1 MPGQMLI
8 EAAPQSAVGDDD
20 DDGVLRVEQMT
31 DALFKLTIT
40 RRNRSDLLSY
50 GVSNLDRNRGEA
62 ELVLRNLGRWVP
74 PRAVAASFSLRT
86 AEGILDTP
94 FRLVCASESGIPL
107 DGGFR
112 IRQYL
117 AVSYCWHND
126 TWPPEGPAR
135 EVAHPW
141 PISERFAEAVLRERG
156 HPREG
161 VWMDQLCIRQ
171 EDEDEKRKA
180 IAAMDIIYKSC
191 RKVLVLL
198 EDVVLTEDEIGI
210 CTKYDMYSGQLDAT
224 RGPDEE
230 DLPTFSSFL
239 AKVGQARWWQR
250 SWCFHEFVVV
260 EPWSDKRHHVL
271 HNTTFIMG
279 SPGGT
284 VSVNFLT
291 VQRILSQAIH
301 HEPHNRPP
309 PPQLTPY
316 LAGSDNKLSPYRDAP
331 TRKVGSMRASILA
344 QYNAVAATGCSIA
357 TDRLSVMINLNSL
370 SITYTGPEISR
381 DEAYFL
387 SVVLA
392 LAAGEEESLTI
403 LTPHTVVLR
412 GQPSWVSGLPTPG
425 DVTLPRFTLKS
436 FVGIHRVS
444 MHSLELD
451 MVFFNSSL
459 HQPTEEEV
467 AATYEVFPDLI
478 HSTPPPWKPG
488 QRTDR
493 LLWPPDEE
501 LDVRRRSFL
510 AVAMTLDAASLRRVW
525 AAVYRDIVRTRFDTG
540 MFAELKPNE
549 ALRQQARDF
558 ASRIPAAPASS
569 PSSSSSPAR
578 PRNPGNSDPDS
589 DLDLETIA
597 LFFLTWVTDPR
608 TFYYLGYL
616 PLHAQCTAAG
626 DQALVSNVTIN
637 SHFSPADVGRIQAA
651 IPTALLGSSCLPL
664 RLWLLQPVDPGDG
677 EQEQGRTGDGEPG
690 RWRVVGKAMLL
701 GEPDLEAE
709 LDSRGGGDDG
719 KEVTLTLRRNQVVVG

>member
-1 MPGQMLI
+1 MSEQPLI
-8 EAAPQSAVGDDD
+8 EAAPQSAICDDD
-20 DDGVLRVEQMT
+20 NDFLRVEQIT
-31 DALFKLTIT
+31 DALFKLTLT
-40 RRNRSDLLSY
+40 RRNRSDLFSY
-50 GVSNLDRNRGEA
+50 GISNLDRNRGEA
-62 ELVLRNLGRWVP
+62 ELLLRNLGRWVP
-74 PRAVAASFSLRT
+74 PGTVAASFSLRT

-94 FRLVCASESGIPL
+94 FRLMCASESGIPL

-117 AVSYCWHND
+117 AVSYCWHSD
-126 TWPPEGPAR
+126 AWPPEGPAR

-141 PISERFAEAVLRERG
+141 PISGQFAEAVLRERG

-171 EDEDEKRKA
+171 EDEGEKRRA

-198 EDVVLTEDEIGI
+198 EDVVLTDDEIGI
-210 CTKYDMYSGQLDAT
+210 CTKYDMYSGLLDVR

-230 DLPTFSSFL
+230 DMPAFSSFL

-250 SWCFHEFVVV
+250 AWCFHEFVVV

-279 SPGGT
+279 SPAGT

-301 HEPHNRPP
+301 HAPHDRPP

-316 LAGSDNKLSPYRDAP
+316 LAGLDNKVSPYRDAS
-331 TRKVGSMRASILA
+331 TRKEGSMRASILA
-344 QYNAVAATGCSIA
+344 QYNAVAATGCTMA
-357 TDRLSVMINLNSL
+357 ADRLSVMINLNSL
-370 SITYTGPEISR
+370 SIAYTGPDINR

-403 LTPHTVVLR
+403 LTPDAVVLQ
-412 GQPSWVSGLPTPG
+412 GQPSWVSGPSTPG

-436 FVGIHRVS
+436 FTGIHRVS

-451 MVFFNSSL
+451 LVFFNSPL
-459 HQPTEEEV
+459 RQPTEEEV
-467 AATYEVFPDLI
+467 AATYGVFPDLI
-478 HSTPPPWKPG
+478 RSTPPPWKPG

-493 LLWPPDEE
+493 LLYRPDEK
-501 LDVRRRSFL
+501 LDAYRRSFL
-510 AVAMTLDAASLRRVW
+510 AVAMTLDAASLRRLW
-525 AAVYRDIVRTRFDTG
+525 AAVYRDIIKTRFDTG

-558 ASRIPAAPASS
+558 VSRIPAAPASS
-569 PSSSSSPAR
+569 PSSSSPAR
-578 PRNPGNSDPDS
+578 NHGPGDS
-589 DLDLETIA
+589 DLDIETTA

-608 TFYYLGYL
+608 TFYYLGFL
-616 PLHAQCTAAG
+616 PLRVRCTAAG
-626 DQALVSNVTIN
+626 DQALVSNVTVN
-637 SHFSPADVGRIQAA
+637 WHFSPADVGRIQAA
-651 IPTALLGSSCLPL
+651 IPTALLGSSSLPL
-664 RLWLLQPVDPGDG
+664 RLWLLQPVGPGDG

-719 KEVTLTLRRNQVVVG
+719 RETTLTLRRNQVVVG

>member
-1 MPGQMLI
+1 MSGQPLI
-8 EAAPQSAVGDDD
+8 EAAPQSAICGDDND
-20 DDGVLRVEQMT
+20 VLRVEQIT
-31 DALFKLTIT
+31 DALFKLTLT

-50 GVSNLDRNRGEA
+50 GISNLDRNRGEA
-62 ELVLRNLGRWVP
+62 ELVLRNLSRWAP
-74 PRAVAASFSLRT
+74 PGTLAASFSLRT

-94 FRLVCASESGIPL
+94 FRLMCASESGIPL

-117 AVSYCWHND
+117 AVSYCWHSD
-126 TWPPEGPAR
+126 AWPPEGPAR

-141 PISERFAEAVLRERG
+141 PISGRFAEAVLRERG

-161 VWMDQLCIRQ
+161 VWIDQLCIRQ
-171 EDEDEKRKA
+171 EDEDEKRRA

-210 CTKYDMYSGQLDAT
+210 CTKYDMYSGLLDAMK
-224 RGPDEE
+224 RPDEE
-230 DLPTFSSFL
+230 DMPAFSSFL

-291 VQRILSQAIH
+291 VQNILSRAIH
-301 HEPHNRPP
+301 HAPHNRPP

-316 LAGSDNKLSPYRDAP
+316 LAGLDNKVSPYRDAP

-344 QYNAVAATGCSIA
+344 QYNAVAATGCTMA
-357 TDRLSVMINLNSL
+357 ADRLSVMINLNSL
-370 SITYTGPEISR
+370 SIAYTGPDISR
-381 DEAYFL
+381 DEVYFL

-403 LTPHTVVLR
+403 LTPHAVILQ
-412 GQPSWVSGLPTPG
+412 GQPSWVSGPSTPG

-436 FVGIHRVS
+436 FTGIHRVS

-451 MVFFNSSL
+451 LVFFNSPL
-459 HQPTEEEV
+459 RQPTEGEV
-467 AATYEVFPDLI
+467 AATYGVFPDLI
-478 HSTPPPWKPG
+478 RSTPPPWKTG

-493 LLWPPDEE
+493 LVYSPDEE

-510 AVAMTLDAASLRRVW
+510 AVAMTLDAASLRRLWV
-525 AAVYRDIVRTRFDTG
+525 AVYRDIVKTRFDTG

-558 ASRIPAAPASS
+558 VSRILAAPASS
-569 PSSSSSPAR
+569 PSYPAR
-578 PRNPGNSDPDS
+578 NRDFEDS

-616 PLHAQCTAAG
+616 PLRARCTTAG

-637 SHFSPADVGRIQAA
+637 SHFSLADVGRIQAV

-664 RLWLLQPVDPGDG
+664 RLWLLQPVAAGDGDG
-677 EQEQGRTGDGEPG
+677 EQEQGRIGGGEPG

-701 GEPDLEAE
+701 GEPNLEAE
-709 LDSRGGGDDG
+709 LDSRGGGDDA
-719 KEVTLTLRRNQVVVG
+719 KETTLTLRRNQVIVG

>member
-1 MPGQMLI
+1 MSGQPLI
-8 EAAPQSAVGDDD
+8 EAAPQSAIGDA
-20 DDGVLRVEQMT
+20 DDGVLRVGQIT
-31 DALFKLTIT
+31 DALFKLTLT

-74 PRAVAASFSLRT
+74 PETVAASFSLRT

-94 FRLVCASESGIPL
+94 FRLMCASESGIPL

-117 AVSYCWHND
+117 AISYCWHSD
-126 TWPPEGPAR
+126 AG
-135 EVAHPW
+135 
-141 PISERFAEAVLRERG
+141 RFADAVLRERG

-161 VWMDQLCIRQ
+161 IWMDQLCIRQ
-171 EDEDEKRKA
+171 EDEDEKRSA

-210 CTKYDMYSGQLDAT
+210 CAKYDMYSGHLDAT
-224 RGPDEE
+224 RGPDEG
-230 DLPTFSSFL
+230 DLPTFSSFP

-271 HNTTFIMG
+271 HNTTLIMG
-279 SPGGT
+279 IPGGT

-301 HEPHNRPP
+301 REPHNRPP
-309 PPQLTPY
+309 
-316 LAGSDNKLSPYRDAP
+316 AAP
-331 TRKVGSMRASILA
+331 AYAVGSMRASILA
-344 QYNAVAATGCSIA
+344 QYNAVAATGCTMA
-357 TDRLSVMINLNSL
+357 ADRLSVMINLNSL
-370 SITYTGPEISR
+370 SIAYTGPDISK

-403 LTPHTVVLR
+403 LTPHAVVLR
-412 GQPSWVSGLPTPG
+412 GQPSWVSGLSTPG
-425 DVTLPRFTLKS
+425 DVTLPRFTLKNLA
-436 FVGIHRVS
+436 GIHRVS

-451 MVFFNSSL
+451 MVFFNSPL
-459 HQPTEEEV
+459 HQPSEEEV

-478 HSTPPPWKPG
+478 RSTPLPWKAG

-493 LLWPPDEE
+493 LLYPPDEY

-510 AVAMTLDAASLRRVW
+510 AVAMTLDAASLRRLW
-525 AAVYRDIVRTRFDTG
+525 AAAYRDIVRTRFDTG
-540 MFAELKPNE
+540 MFAELQPNE
-549 ALRQQARDF
+549 ALRKQARDF
-558 ASRIPAAPASS
+558 VSRIPAAPASS
-569 PSSSSSPAR
+569 PSLPSSSSPTQNR
-578 PRNPGNSDPDS
+578 GPGHSDL
-589 DLDLETIA
+589 DLDLETTA

-616 PLHAQCTAAG
+616 PLRARCTAAG

-637 SHFSPADVGRIQAA
+637 SHFSPADAGRIQAA

-664 RLWLLQPVDPGDG
+664 RLWLPQPVTPRDGDG

-709 LDSRGGGDDG
+709 LDSCGGGDSG
-719 KEVTLTLRRNQVVVG
+719 EETTLTLRRNQVVVG

>member
-1 MPGQMLI
+1 MSRQLLI
-8 EAAPQSAVGDDD
+8 EAGPQSAMGDDD
-20 DDGVLRVEQMT
+20 DVLRVEQIT
-31 DALFKLTIT
+31 DALFKLTLT

-50 GVSNLDRNRGEA
+50 GVSNLDRNREEA

-74 PRAVAASFSLRT
+74 PETVAASFSLRT

-94 FRLVCASESGIPL
+94 FRLMCASESGIPF

-117 AVSYCWHND
+117 AVSYCWHSD
-126 TWPPEGPAR
+126 AWPPEGPAR
-135 EVAHPW
+135 EVAYPW
-141 PISERFAEAVLRERG
+141 PISGQFAEAVLRERG

-161 VWMDQLCIRQ
+161 VWMDQLCIHQ
-171 EDEDEKRKA
+171 EDEDEKRRA

-210 CTKYDMYSGQLDAT
+210 CTKYDMYSGHLDAT
-224 RGPDEE
+224 RGPDEG
-230 DLPTFSSFL
+230 DLPTFSSLL

-316 LAGSDNKLSPYRDAP
+316 LAGLDNKVSPYRDAP

-344 QYNAVAATGCSIA
+344 QYNAVAATGCTMA
-357 TDRLSVMINLNSL
+357 ADRLSVMINLNSL
-370 SITYTGPEISR
+370 SIAYTGPDISK

-392 LAAGEEESLTI
+392 LAAGEEQSLTI
-403 LTPHTVVLR
+403 LTPHAVVLR
-412 GQPSWVSGLPTPG
+412 GKPSWVSGLSTPG

-436 FVGIHRVS
+436 FAGIHRVS

-451 MVFFNSSL
+451 MVFFNFPL

-467 AATYEVFPDLI
+467 AVTYEVFPDLI
-478 HSTPPPWKPG
+478 RSTPPPWKAG
-488 QRTDR
+488 QRTNR
-493 LLWPPDEE
+493 LLYPPDEK
-501 LDVRRRSFL
+501 LDARRRSYL
-510 AVAMTLDAASLRRVW
+510 AVAMALDAASLRRLW

-540 MFAELKPNE
+540 MFAELRPNE

-558 ASRIPAAPASS
+558 VSRIPVAPASS
-569 PSSSSSPAR
+569 PSPTSSSPAQ
-578 PRNPGNSDPDS
+578 NCLLGHS
-589 DLDLETIA
+589 DLDLETTA

-616 PLHAQCTAAG
+616 PLRARCTAAG
-626 DQALVSNVTIN
+626 GQAFVSNVTIN

-664 RLWLLQPVDPGDG
+664 RLWFLQPVAPGDGDG
-677 EQEQGRTGDGEPG
+677 EQEQGRTGDGEPW
-690 RWRVVGKAMLL
+690 RWRVIGKAMLL

-709 LDSRGGGDDG
+709 LDSRGGGDGG
-719 KEVTLTLRRNQVVVG
+719 KETTLTLRRNQVVIG